1 MEAKYSEIILYLQ
14 FYYPSDNCSCSQQE
28 KFKFSA
34 TENHVIYFCKTQ
46 HELSVNQTTPPKDS
60 HSICLYN
67 TYIFKE
73 NVFNNT
79 VYFFSRYAFVVTYK
93 IPFQTS

>member
-60 HSICLYN
+60 HSIVS
-67 TYIFKE
+67 TTPI
-73 NVFNNT
+73 
-79 VYFFSRYAFVVTYK
+79 FSRKMFLITQF
-93 IPFQTS
+93 IFF

>member
-14 FYYPSDNCSCSQQE
+14 FYYPSRNGFCSQHE

-34 TENHVIYFCKTQ
+34 TEKHVIYFWKT
-46 HELSVNQTTPPKDS
+46 HELSANQTSPPMDS

-67 TYIFKE
+67 TYIFME

-79 VYFFSRYAFVVTYK
+79 VFSF
-93 IPFQTS
+93 